1 MGFAGLRDDCP
12 VVSAKPPLHP
22 PLWPRW
28 LPLQTRRAIR
38 LHFSTL
44 SSHRIQR
51 HPSPS
56 KYLLFSILTH
66 RLHSLLPLA
75 GRAKCSRIN
84 GNVTPAD
91 RSRWN
96 YFFLSRRRASHRRGD
111 IYCWFACTD
120 AGTTMLLTAAEWNL
134 IGSLPSKNFAGLNR
148 GAPHKIEDISIRRS
162 RCQLKKL
169 QFYCPF
175 FYVKIDWLISIV
187 FWFYTKSSKEF
198 VRCDNL
204 LTFDDKQIVHFIYHL
219 ICTIRS
225 FIFASLYLY
234 TLFHF
239 SFVGLIKRLVYQD
252 VTRSFRSYSFE
263 TNHHPWNA
271 RFLSQWFEL
280 HRCGYCGDVRDIEKF
295 SFLFSNNFRYFV
307 IVRGLN

>member
-12 VVSAKPPLHP
+12 VVSAKPPSPP

-96 YFFLSRRRASHRRGD
+96 YFFLSRRRPSHRRGD
-111 IYCWFACTD
+111 IYCWSACTD

-134 IGSLPSKNFAGLNR
+134 IGILPSKNFAGLNR
-148 GAPHKIEDISIRRS
+148 GAPRKIGDISIRRS

-175 FYVKIDWLISIV
+175 FMWKLIGSFRLFSDYIR
-187 FWFYTKSSKEF
+187 KARKNS
-198 VRCDNL
+198 
-204 LTFDDKQIVHFIYHL
+204 FDAI
-219 ICTIRS
+219 ICSRLMISRS
-225 FIFASLYLY
+225 FILYIILCVLSGLLY
-234 TLFHF
+234 
-239 SFVGLIKRLVYQD
+239 S
-252 VTRSFRSYSFE
+252 
-263 TNHHPWNA
+263 
-271 RFLSQWFEL
+271 
-280 HRCGYCGDVRDIEKF
+280 HRCTSIRCFI
-295 SFLFSNNFRYFV
+295 FL
-307 IVRGLN
+307 LLA

>member
-12 VVSAKPPLHP
+12 VVSAKPPSPP

-44 SSHRIQR
+44 SSHRTQR

-96 YFFLSRRRASHRRGD
+96 YFFLSRRRASHRRRD
-111 IYCWFACTD
+111 IYCWSACTD

-134 IGSLPSKNFAGLNR
+134 IGSLASKNFAGLNR
-148 GAPHKIEDISIRRS
+148 GAPRKIGDIFIRRS
-162 RCQLKKL
+162 RCQFEKAIMLL
-169 QFYCPF
+169 SF
-175 FYVKIDWLISIV
+175 FYVKIDWLI
-187 FWFYTKSSKEF
+187 
-198 VRCDNL
+198 
-204 LTFDDKQIVHFIYHL
+204 L
-219 ICTIRS
+219 IT
-225 FIFASLYLY
+225 A
-234 TLFHF
+234 
-239 SFVGLIKRLVYQD
+239 G
-252 VTRSFRSYSFE
+252 
-263 TNHHPWNA
+263 
-271 RFLSQWFEL
+271 
-280 HRCGYCGDVRDIEKF
+280 
-295 SFLFSNNFRYFV
+295 
-307 IVRGLN
+307 

>member
-12 VVSAKPPLHP
+12 VVSAKPPSPP

-44 SSHRIQR
+44 SSHSTQR

-75 GRAKCSRIN
+75 GCAKCSRIN

-96 YFFLSRRRASHRRGD
+96 YFFLSRRRASHRRED
-111 IYCWFACTD
+111 IYCWSACTD
-120 AGTTMLLTAAEWNL
+120 ACTTMLLTAAEWNL

-148 GAPHKIEDISIRRS
+148 GAPRKIGDISIRRS
-162 RCQLKKL
+162 RCQFENAIILL
-169 QFYCPF
+169 SF
-175 FYVKIDWLISIV
+175 FFNVKIDWLISIV
-187 FWFYTKSSKEF
+187 FWFGLLQASF
-198 VRCDNL
+198 VWGRCCSLWFYPNWKWKL
-204 LTFDDKQIVHFIYHL
+204 ER
-219 ICTIRS
+219 IRS
-225 FIFASLYLY
+225 M
-234 TLFHF
+234 
-239 SFVGLIKRLVYQD
+239 R
-252 VTRSFRSYSFE
+252 
-263 TNHHPWNA
+263 
-271 RFLSQWFEL
+271 
-280 HRCGYCGDVRDIEKF
+280 
-295 SFLFSNNFRYFV
+295 
-307 IVRGLN
+307 